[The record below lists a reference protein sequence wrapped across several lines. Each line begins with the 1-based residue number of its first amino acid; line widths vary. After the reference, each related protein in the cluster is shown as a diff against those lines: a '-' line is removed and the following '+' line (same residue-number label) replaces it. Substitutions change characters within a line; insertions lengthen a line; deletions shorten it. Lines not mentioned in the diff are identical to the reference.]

1 MGIFKR
7 LFTIGKAETNAAI
20 DKLEDPI
27 KMTEQGIK
35 DLKKDLDNS
44 LQALA
49 EVKAIAIRS
58 RKELSDSKSR
68 AESYQQKA
76 IAILKKAESGSIDS
90 AEADRL
96 ATEALKKK
104 EQAQQ
109 QVAVHQE
116 EVDKFEKN
124 INQLESKIHN
134 LKSTISRYENEL
146 KTLKARSKVSEATKK
161 INKQVSGIDSSGTV
175 SMLEKMKQKV
185 AEDEA
190 LAEAYGDIANQSKS
204 IDDEIDQALDETS
217 TNADSSLEALKKQL
231 KNS

>member
-185 AEDEA
+185 TEDEA

-217 TNADSSLEALKKQL
+217 TNAESSLEALKKQL

>member
-185 AEDEA
+185 AED
-190 LAEAYGDIANQSKS
+190 
-204 IDDEIDQALDETS
+204 
-217 TNADSSLEALKKQL
+217 
-231 KNS
+231 

>member
-27 KMTEQGIK
+27 KLTEQGIK
-35 DLKKDLDNS
+35 DLKKDLNNS

-49 EVKAIAIRS
+49 EIKAIAIRS
-58 RKELSDSKSR
+58 KKELSESKSR

-76 IAILKKAESGSIDS
+76 ITILKKAENGAIDTN
-90 AEADRL
+90 EADRL
-96 ATEALKKK
+96 ATQALKKK

-109 QVAVHQE
+109 QVSVHQE
-116 EVDKFEKN
+116 EVDKFTNN
-124 INQLESKIHN
+124 INQLESKIHK
-134 LKSTISRYENEL
+134 LKSTISKYENEL
-146 KTLKARSKVSEATKK
+146 KTLKARSKVSAATKK

-190 LAEAYGDIANQSKS
+190 LAEAYGDIAQQGKS
-204 IDDEIDQALDETS
+204 VDDEINQALDQ
-217 TNADSSLEALKKQL
+217 TNASAESSLEALKKQL
-231 KNS
+231 KDS